1 MVNGATTCDTHH
13 AQQRNQGPQ
22 RLSPAISFGK
32 NGAQMSAQKYFPKIH
47 QWQLRQTAFWISA

>member
-1 MVNGATTCDTHH
+1 MAQRPATLTKLNRGIRDRS
-13 AQQRNQGPQ
+13 AFLLQS
-22 RLSPAISFGK
+22 RLGK